1 MKEENPISMV
11 IPLYLD
17 IGLWSNELVDGIV
30 VKTHVIDVLPLSTWP
45 IIPILIF
52 GISSIDKPFISFIL
66 SFLKTYSI
74 ITNYNLKEN
83 KNNKQKIY
91 K

>member
-1 MKEENPISMV
+1 MV

-17 IGLWSNELVDGIV
+17 IGLWSNEFVDGIV
-30 VKTHVIDVLPLSTWP
+30 VKTQLIDVLPLSTWP

-52 GISSIDKPFISFIL
+52 GISSIYKLFISFIS

-74 ITNYNLKEN
+74 ITNYNHKEN
-83 KNNKQKIY
+83 INK
-91 K
+91 